1 MAIRATGSHKLLAA
15 IMLAGLAALGA
26 CGEPEDDVGRPTVAA
41 ESRSVVTGREQL
53 THQVITEADA
63 GTLVETPWFCFDLG
77 LPDRKGM
84 ELHLTGDD
92 ASTLRWR
99 FGRKP
104 DALFLEWAKVDGEPP
119 FETDGL
125 IGDPTGAAKV
135 LEFRGSG
142 FGQTSFVVELVE
154 RDPTKR
160 AGLPAK
166 RLEFPVEVSGRKPGA
181 GGAVPC

>member
-1 MAIRATGSHKLLAA
+1 MPIRATGLRTWLALL
-15 IMLAGLAALGA
+15 MLVGVVALGA
-26 CGEPEDDVGRPTVAA
+26 CGEAA
-41 ESRSVVTGREQL
+41 DGGGPADEAGARSIVTGREQL
-53 THQVITEADA
+53 THQIITEADA

-99 FGRKP
+99 FAQKP
-104 DALFLEWAKVDGEPP
+104 DPLFLEWAKVDGGPP

-125 IGDPTGAAKV
+125 IGDPTEAAKV

-142 FGQTSFVVELVE
+142 FGRTSLVVELVE
-154 RDPTKR
+154 RDPAARTG
-160 AGLPAK
+160 APAQ
-166 RLEFPVEVSGRKPGA
+166 RLEFPVEVAGRKPGA
-181 GGAVPC
+181 GGAIPC